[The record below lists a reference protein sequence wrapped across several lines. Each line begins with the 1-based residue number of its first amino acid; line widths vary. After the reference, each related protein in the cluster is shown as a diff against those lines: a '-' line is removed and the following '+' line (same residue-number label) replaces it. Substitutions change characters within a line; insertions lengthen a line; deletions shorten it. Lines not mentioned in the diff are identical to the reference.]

1 MLTLSNMLR
10 ATAQCYGTRPAILD
24 ADGDQAG
31 NLNWDQYFEQI
42 RKTAGALRRLGLQP
56 GDRFATLCRNCVLH
70 GQLLNAGYWA
80 GVVPVVL
87 NFRLSPA
94 EIAQLLEDAQCD
106 VLMIDNAFLPL
117 LDQSAF
123 ARYRERAIVVPVDGS
138 DPCFPRLDDMIALSA
153 PLPGHEAHE
162 DDDAIILYTGGTTGR
177 GKGVRLSHRNV
188 MSNALQLSRVINPD
202 EYDIYLHV
210 SPMFHSTDLKATVV
224 TMFGGGHVYHKEF
237 SVDAVLQSVERH
249 RVSILSLVPTMIV
262 RVLKEGRLDQYD
274 LSALRLVSYGT
285 SPIGEGTLRAAM
297 AAFPHA
303 GFHQC
308 YGLTEASPLL
318 ALLDEPAHR
327 RALQD
332 KPELLR
338 AAGRP
343 LPGVDMRFLD
353 DNGQEVPRGEIGEIV
368 VRGPQVSK
376 GYWNRP
382 EDNASAF
389 RDGWFHTG
397 DVGRLDEDGYLYVLD
412 RKKDMVITGGENVYT
427 REVEN
432 VLHQHPDVADVAVVG
447 VPDEKFGEALLAA
460 IVLRAGREA
469 PPEQALIEFCRS
481 QLGGFKIPRRYL
493 FVDQFPRTTM
503 GKIRKPEIAQMYLR
517 KAETAAP

>member
-1 MLTLSNMLR
+1 MPVLTLSSMLR
-10 ATAQCYGTRPAILD
+10 ATGQVFAARPAILD
-24 ADGDQAG
+24 AGGDASA
-31 NLNWDQYFEQI
+31 NLNWAQYLARI
-42 RKTAGALRRLGLQP
+42 RKTAGMLRAAGLQP
-56 GDRFATLCRNCVLH
+56 GQRCATLCRNAVLH
-70 GQLLNAGYWA
+70 GQLLNGAYWA

-94 EIAQLLEDAQCD
+94 EIAGLLDDCDCEQLF
-106 VLMIDNAFLPL
+106 IDNAFVHL
-117 LDQSAF
+117 LDQPAF
-123 ARYRERAIVVPVDGS
+123 ARWRERAILMPIDGEAGS
-138 DPCFPRLDDMIALSA
+138 YPRIDDLIEAA
-153 PLPGHEAHE
+153 PELAQHEAHE

-188 MSNALQLSRVINPD
+188 MMNALQLSRVMNPD
-202 EYDIYLHV
+202 EHDIYLHV

-224 TMFGGGHVYHKEF
+224 SMFGGGHVYHKEF
-237 SVDAVLQSVERH
+237 SVDAVLRAVAQQ

-262 RVLKEGRLDQYD
+262 RVLQEGQLSRYD
-274 LSALRLVSYGT
+274 LSSLRLISYGT

-297 AAFPHA
+297 AAFPGV

-308 YGLTEASPLL
+308 YGLTECSPLL
-318 ALLDEPAHR
+318 ALLDAPAHR

-338 AAGRP
+338 ATGRP

-353 DNGQEVPRGEIGEIV
+353 EDGREVARGEIGEIV

-382 EDNASAF
+382 EDNAQAF
-389 RDGWFHTG
+389 RDGWFYTG
-397 DVGRLDEDGYLYVLD
+397 DVGRLDEEGYLYVLD
-412 RKKDMVITGGENVYT
+412 RKKEMVITGGENVYT

-432 VLHQHPDVADVAVVG
+432 VLHQHPGVAEVAVVG

-460 IVLRAGREA
+460 IVLRPGQPQPADAE
-469 PPEQALIEFCRS
+469 LISFCRS
-481 QLGGFKIPRRYL
+481 QLGGYKIPRRYI
-493 FVDQFPRTTM
+493 FVAQLPRTTM
-503 GKIRKPEIAQMYLR
+503 GKVQKTAIADLYANRDKPA
-517 KAETAAP
+517 